1 MKNKLTPKSCGHK
14 TVPLD
19 HFHSYKIILESVDT
33 ILYPHT
39 NLYPTLFN
47 IYIYIFNIYIY
58 ILVVLRPLLMHSC
71 LMVQIIN
78 IPLLDAA
85 TDAAVSYL
93 RKPIPHT
100 KQPFHRIF
108 SFFAP

>member
-14 TVPLD
+14 TVPPD

-47 IYIYIFNIYIY
+47 IYIFNIYIY
-58 ILVVLRPLLMHSC
+58 TGGTETSFNAQLFDGANHQYTIAGCRHRCCCILPTK
-71 LMVQIIN
+71 
-78 IPLLDAA
+78 
-85 TDAAVSYL
+85 TD
-93 RKPIPHT
+93 PPH
-100 KQPFHRIF
+100 
-108 SFFAP
+108 